1 MKKEYGFRHAEFNCE
16 YRYPIIFHPIHN
28 FKEWKAYR
36 WRRKYLLKNG
46 FGPEAFWDT
55 DHWFI
60 DTMSDIL
67 QKHYEWNKEFL
78 DTKDDRNIELQND
91 IESMIKHL
99 KIMKE
104 YDELELDDKEE
115 KSREEF
121 FKLFFKNFHALW
133 N

>member
-1 MKKEYGFRHAEFNCE
+1 MKKIKKQYSGKDIKYFCRYNKNIFNNIKEYFN
-16 YRYPIIFHPIHN
+16 YRER
-28 FKEWKAYR
+28 K
-36 WRRKYLLKNG
+36 KYLLKNG
-46 FGPEAFWDT
+46 YSPNAIWNT
-55 DHWFI
+55 DFWFI
-60 DTMSDIL
+60 DIMSDIL

-78 DTKDDRNIELQND
+78 DTKDDRNIEIQND

-121 FKLFFKNFHALW
+121 FKLFSKNFHALW

>member
-1 MKKEYGFRHAEFNCE
+1 
-16 YRYPIIFHPIHN
+16 
-28 FKEWKAYR
+28 
-36 WRRKYLLKNG
+36 
-46 FGPEAFWDT
+46 
-55 DHWFI
+55 
-60 DTMSDIL
+60 MSDIL

-78 DTKDDRNIELQND
+78 DTKDDRNIEIQND

-121 FKLFFKNFHALW
+121 FKLFSKTFHALW

>member
-1 MKKEYGFRHAEFNCE
+1 M
-16 YRYPIIFHPIHN
+16 
-28 FKEWKAYR
+28 
-36 WRRKYLLKNG
+36 LKNG
-46 FGPEAFWDT
+46 YSPNAIWNT
-55 DHWFI
+55 DFWFI

-91 IESMIKHL
+91 IESMIKYL

-121 FKLFFKNFHALW
+121 FKLFSKNFHAL
-133 N
+133 

>member
-1 MKKEYGFRHAEFNCE
+1 MKKIKKQYSGKDIKYFCRYNKNIFNNIKEYFN
-16 YRYPIIFHPIHN
+16 YRER
-28 FKEWKAYR
+28 K
-36 WRRKYLLKNG
+36 KYLLKNG
-46 FGPEAFWDT
+46 YSPNAIWNT
-55 DHWFI
+55 DFWFI

-104 YDELELDDKEE
+104 YDELKLDDKEE

-121 FKLFFKNFHALW
+121 FELFSKNFHALW